1 MNKLVSNCPL
11 CEQKGLHVLEDK
23 EKKLDNQQCISCGY
37 VTSHLFKFDG
47 STKEN
52 NEKYQSLTED
62 MKRWSKIA
70 NNRIWIPTIMTL
82 PFGMLYPTDVEVV
95 SEEDSTS
102 ELKVTENIMK
112 WAFAPMV
119 DIPEEEQK
127 NYPVPEQEGKFYAQ
141 KYDTENKKIFD
152 EFLFA
157 LAELNEKVKHES
169 QMDKG

>member
-11 CEQKGLHVLEDK
+11 CEERALHVLEDK

-37 VTSHLFKFDG
+37 VTSHLFKLDG
-47 STKEN
+47 EKEG

-70 NNRIWIPTIMTL
+70 NGRIWIPTIMTL
-82 PFGMLYPTDVEVV
+82 PFGMLYPVDVEAV
-95 SEEDSTS
+95 SAEDSTS
-102 ELKVTENIMK
+102 ELRVTENVMK

-119 DIPEEEQK
+119 DISEDEQK
-127 NYPVPEQEGKFYAQ
+127 NYPIPEQEGKFYTQ
-141 KYDTENKKIFD
+141 KYDTKNKKTFD

-157 LAELNEKVKHES
+157 LAELNEKVKNET
-169 QMDKG
+169 QVDKG